1 MDLFRL
7 RKDFGAIV
15 FGEEEMID
23 CGSHLN
29 AEPFSELFVLD
40 REVLKFILS
49 ANLSKELGKAV
60 FNSKIISTLLAM
72 EKAETN
78 SLASTISRRKLSMY
92 TSSSL
97 ARCRAIS

>member
-1 MDLFRL
+1 M
-7 RKDFGAIV
+7 RKDFGAVV
-15 FGEEEMID
+15 FGEEEMVD

-29 AEPFSELFVLD
+29 AEPFGELFVLD
-40 REVLKFILS
+40 REVFEFVLFTD
-49 ANLSKELGKAV
+49 LSKELGKAV
-60 FNSKIISTLLAM
+60 CNSKVISTLPTM
-72 EKAETN
+72 EKAEAN